1 MAYGIPQK
9 RPVQLAPNMG
19 TTPSYPSAPFGAR
32 RVQMQVG
39 RPSGPMASTGASRRP
54 LASMGA
60 SRRPPPR
67 PGQRPLGGPPQEGP
81 LYQGG
86 PQQTLRDP
94 FQTTPLAAAVEGL
107 GAAMGMA
114 RIPGVGQ
121 PGSERGMTNVRR
133 RRLG

>member
-1 MAYGIPQK
+1 M
-9 RPVQLAPNMG
+9 
-19 TTPSYPSAPFGAR
+19 
-32 RVQMQVG
+32 
-39 RPSGPMASTGASRRP
+39 
-54 LASMGA
+54 ASMGA

-67 PGQRPLGGPPQEGP
+67 SGQRLLGPPPQGGPPR
-81 LYQGG
+81 QGG

-94 FQTTPLAAAVEGL
+94 FQTTPLAAEVEGL

-121 PGSERGMTNVRR
+121 PGSERGLTNVRR

>member
-19 TTPSYPSAPFGAR
+19 TTPSYPSAPSGAR
-32 RVQMQVG
+32 RVQMPGG
-39 RPSGPMASTGASRRP
+39 RPRGPM
-54 LASMGA
+54 ASMGA

-67 PGQRPLGGPPQEGP
+67 PGQRPLGGPPQGGP
-81 LYQGG
+81 PRQGG

-94 FQTTPLAAAVEGL
+94 FQTTPLAAEVEGM